1 MKEITLMKDILIV
14 AAIIA
19 VWYILQ
25 RYVLPKTGQYP
36 PDCANSC
43 QVTSNHDDSKES
55 QTQNRLKTKIRSLFR
70 RLIPVSTTCFMTW
83 LSAMSKSLYNFSLRM
98 CRDPSDAEDM
108 VQETFL
114 NVFRYL
120 KDFRYETKFKN
131 WLYRIAASTCIKKR
145 RKSKFAPE
153 RELSLEDFIPKDEAE
168 AQTQVPNWALMPLDQ
183 LLNEELAD
191 MVNQAILSLPEKY
204 RLVTVLRDIE
214 GFSTAETAQISGLS
228 AANVKVAAASC
239 APLSQRETERIL

>member
-1 MKEITLMKDILIV
+1 MTTAKNPDPKKIKDNDSELIQ
-14 AAIIA
+14 AINSGQFDLFHDL
-19 VWYILQ
+19 VK
-25 RYVLPKTGQYP
+25 RYEQK
-36 PDCANSC
+36 
-43 QVTSNHDDSKES
+43 
-55 QTQNRLKTKIRSLFR
+55 
-70 RLIPVSTTCFMTW
+70 
-83 LSAMSKSLYNFSLRM
+83 LYNFSLRM

-153 RELSLEDFIPKDEAE
+153 RELSLEAFIPKDEIE
-168 AQTQVPNWALMPLDQ
+168 AQAQVPNWALMPLDQ

-191 MVNQAILSLPEKY
+191 MISQAILTLPEKY
-204 RLVTVLRDIE
+204 RLVIVLRDIE
-214 GFSTAETAQISGLS
+214 GFSTAETAQILGLS
-228 AANVKVAAASC
+228 ASNIKVRLHRAR
-239 APLSQRETERIL
+239 LFLREKLKGYFEHGE